1 MNKNKINTFKLI
13 IISRFFSNSYMNI
26 SCIVYNFIEDNYRFM
41 IKGAPEKILKCCIN
55 TSFPEIEKLLIKAL
69 KEGYR
74 VVACASKI
82 IEYNQDEQNQ
92 KEEYYLKDLTLC
104 GFIFLKNK
112 LKVESKKV
120 IEKIINMECDVSI
133 STGDSISN
141 VIGVGLESG
150 IIKEKNIYVFDLNFK
165 GKKPKIVVS
174 NYFSDISKEKEYDK
188 EKNNRKLQK
197 N

>member
-1 MNKNKINTFKLI
+1 
-13 IISRFFSNSYMNI
+13 
-26 SCIVYNFIEDNYRFM
+26 
-41 IKGAPEKILKCCIN
+41 
-55 TSFPEIEKLLIKAL
+55 
-69 KEGYR
+69 
-74 VVACASKI
+74 
-82 IEYNQDEQNQ
+82 
-92 KEEYYLKDLTLC
+92 
-104 GFIFLKNK
+104 
-112 LKVESKKV
+112 
-120 IEKIINMECDVSI
+120 MECDVSI